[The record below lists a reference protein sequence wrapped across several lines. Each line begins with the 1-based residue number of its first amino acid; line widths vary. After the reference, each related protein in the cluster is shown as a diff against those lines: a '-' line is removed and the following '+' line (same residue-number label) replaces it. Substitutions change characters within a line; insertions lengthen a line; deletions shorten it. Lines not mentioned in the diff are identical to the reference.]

1 MRKDVVHT
9 LKELRAVIGQGSRR
23 PLVQALGILLGVAVL
38 VLLTYAVLHLTL
50 WTELGQRFAVEL
62 SR

>member
-1 MRKDVVHT
+1 
-9 LKELRAVIGQGSRR
+9 
-23 PLVQALGILLGVAVL
+23 

>member
-9 LKELRAVIGQGSRR
+9 LKELRSVIGQGSRR